1 MRFPSGWQ
9 TLDGLIK
16 PIRTPVQETWQ
27 AMEELVDE
35 GLVKNIGISNFQ
47 GSLILD
53 LLRYCRIRPAVLQIE
68 HHPYLVQ
75 PGLIRLA
82 QSEGIAV
89 TGYSSF
95 GPASFVE
102 LDWKKAYDTL
112 ALFQHPTITSIA
124 KKHNKTPA
132 KVLLRWS
139 TQRGVAVI
147 PKSNRPARL
156 LENLDVTSFD
166 LEESEIQAISCLD
179 KNLRFNDPID
189 VSYNNLSPY
198 PVGGMNAY
206 YNHFVCSTWEL
217 FLSLLRGR
225 QKGGRDLALFIFLLS
240 ASLSDIPRCVGVG
253 IFF

>member
-1 MRFPSGWQ
+1 MLPRAHANTSFVAVALEYVDPAVSFPSGWK
-9 TLDGLIK
+9 TPDGLVK
-16 PIRTPVQETWQ
+16 PIRTPIQETWQ

-53 LLRYCRIRPAVLQIE
+53 LLRYCRIRPAALQIE

-75 PGLIRLA
+75 PNLIRLA
-82 QSEGIAV
+82 QSEGIAL

-95 GPASFVE
+95 GPASFLE
-102 LDWKKAYDTL
+102 LDWEKAHDAP
-112 ALFQHPTITSIA
+112 ALFLHPTITSIA

-139 TQRGVAVI
+139 TQRGIAVI

-179 KNLRFNDPID
+179 RGLRFNDPID
-189 VSYNNLSPY
+189 VSYNNLSLY
-198 PVGGMNAY
+198 PVSGMNAY
-206 YNHFVCSTWEL
+206 YYYFVRSTWEL
-217 FLSLLRGR
+217 FLSLLRTR
-225 QKGGRDLALFIFLLS
+225 QEGGI
-240 ASLSDIPRCVGVG
+240 SD
-253 IFF
+253 FF